1 MNEAN
6 IQSSYR
12 DVIEKNGFYIA
23 SPVGISM
30 MPLIRQ
36 GIDTVKLVKPQ
47 GRVKKYDVI
56 LYDRPNGAH
65 ILHRVV
71 KVRKNSYDLC
81 GDNQVNIEHGV
92 TDDMIVGVVE
102 GIYRGE
108 EYTPVTDL
116 EYIKYS
122 KKIVRSRLRR
132 KIKYYFNRLLIKLK
146 IKKAKD

>member
-12 DVIEKNGFYIA
+12 DVIEKNGFFIA

-30 MPLIRQ
+30 MPIIRE
-36 GIDTVKLVKPQ
+36 GLDTVKLVKPS

-56 LYDRPNGAH
+56 LYDRPNGVH
-65 ILHRVV
+65 VLHRVV
-71 KVRKNSYDLC
+71 KVRKKSYDLC

-108 EYTPVTDL
+108 EYIPVTDSK
-116 EYIKYS
+116 YIKYS
-122 KKIVRSRLRR
+122 HRRVRSRLRR
-132 KIKYYFNRLLIKLK
+132 KIKYYFNRLLVKLK
-146 IKKAKD
+146 IKKS